1 MEAYRRYS
9 FAMRGPSRGMN
20 DQRPIFHVGLHK
32 TGTTWFQKKFYPRVS
47 GYRFIP
53 RELVRVTLLAESP
66 LAFDAAEARKR
77 LQIDGDEPA
86 IVCEEDLSG
95 VLHNGLL
102 SLYAAKEMANQIA
115 AIAPEARIVLFVR
128 SQTSLAA
135 SSYHQYL
142 REGGTGS
149 VHAYLFPED
158 YHHPG
163 DVRPLKVPRF
173 DFRQFEFDRLVA
185 HYDTLFGRENV
196 FVFALEQFRKEPEQF
211 LDDFCAKLGIDR
223 PPDVANER
231 LNPSFRRGLLPVVR
245 AMNRFTR
252 RSVIDKSAI
261 VHIPYWYQ
269 RRKKLLKWANRRSVF
284 GSPPTAEKLLGTR
297 TFQWIQ
303 RRFRESNLALERRMA
318 IDLHALGYFGEDGD
332 EIQRPERARLLQRL
346 KN

>member
-1 MEAYRRYS
+1 
-9 FAMRGPSRGMN
+9 MN

>member
-1 MEAYRRYS
+1 
-9 FAMRGPSRGMN
+9 MN

-185 HYDTLFGRENV
+185 HYDGLFGRENV